1 MSIPPTRK
9 FHHIQKI
16 HWNVFIFFHWKINIF
31 YVFIYSL
38 KCFIYWWQ
46 KIPRDQ
52 YTSALMEVFK
62 PCLCC
67 LVLCHFLRFS
77 GRHELSDHRNSHTWQ
92 ITEDSQ
98 ETYNFTLTAKNNLR
112 KRSVNLIFN
121 LTHRGETVT
130 PWPMMAISMLS
141 YTARPSEYTVDAGLV
156 HNHREANLCKGS
168 LFSVLP
174 GYTRPVS
181 LCLPVL
187 QLLIR

>member
-1 MSIPPTRK
+1 M
-9 FHHIQKI
+9 QKI
-16 HWNVFIFFHWKINIF
+16 HWNVFIFHWKINT
-31 YVFIYSL
+31 YLCIYL
-38 KCFIYWWQ
+38 FCHHYMKIPWQ

-67 LVLCHFLRFS
+67 LVLFHFLRFS

-98 ETYNFTLTAKNNLR
+98 ETYNFTLTAENNLR

-121 LTHRGETVT
+121 LTHRGEAAM
-130 PWPMMAISMLS
+130 PWPMMAIGMLF
-141 YTARPSEYTVDAGLV
+141 YTAGPSEYSVDAGLV
-156 HNHREANLCKGS
+156 HNHRKANLCKGS
-168 LFSVLP
+168 LFSVSP
-174 GYTRPVS
+174 GHIGSVS
-181 LCLPVL
+181 LCLPVP